1 MIKLAR
7 YGLLLLVL
15 LVGLT
20 VLVFNNQAV
29 YANDE
34 SELELTST
42 NFAKQTAV
50 EAADRAISRVPS
62 YIRYL
67 DPVIEESIYEARRLA
82 DEAMINY
89 GAVRSDFHDLERLEA
104 AEKMQEKRY
113 AIDAAR
119 AAIDKVPPLHQITEQ
134 HRAIIEEA
142 RRLTDIAIEQ
152 YGATWLDICWRYQA
166 LVDAEERVEDPY
178 PDPDPDPDPV
188 VDPDPDPDPD
198 VDPDIDPEPEPLP
211 PTGAITTTILSGLA
225 LTGAGLLFLGKR
237 KRRF

>member
-1 MIKLAR
+1 MKKLAR
-7 YGLLLLVL
+7 YGFLLLVL

-29 YANDE
+29 YATDE

-42 NFAKQTAV
+42 DLAKEVAV
-50 EAADRAISRVPS
+50 EAADRAISRVPR

-82 DEAMINY
+82 NEAMINY
-89 GAVRSDFHDLERLEA
+89 GAVRSDFHDLDRLEA

-119 AAIDKVPPLHQITEQ
+119 AAIDKIPPLHQITEQ

-142 RRLTDIAIEQ
+142 RRLTDIAIAQ

-178 PDPDPDPDPV
+178 PDPEPDPVVDPEPDPV
-188 VDPDPDPDPD
+188 VDPDIDPDL
-198 VDPDIDPEPEPLP
+198 EPLP

-225 LTGAGLLFLGKR
+225 LTGAGLWFLGKR
-237 KRRF
+237 KRRL

>member
-1 MIKLAR
+1 MKKLAR
-7 YGLLLLVL
+7 YGFLLLVL

-29 YANDE
+29 YATDE

-42 NFAKQTAV
+42 DLAKEVAV
-50 EAADRAISRVPS
+50 EAADRAISRVPR

-67 DPVIEESIYEARRLA
+67 DPVIEENIYEARRLA

-89 GAVRSDFHDLERLEA
+89 GAVRSDFHDLDRLEA

-119 AAIDKVPPLHQITEQ
+119 AAIDKIPPLHQITEQ

-142 RRLTDIAIEQ
+142 RRLTDIAIAQ

-178 PDPDPDPDPV
+178 PDPEPDPV
-188 VDPDPDPDPD
+188 VDPDPEPDPV
-198 VDPDIDPEPEPLP
+198 VDPDIDPDLEPLP

-225 LTGAGLLFLGKR
+225 LTGAGLWFLGKR
-237 KRRF
+237 KRRL

>member
-1 MIKLAR
+1 MKKLAR
-7 YGLLLLVL
+7 YGFLLLVL

-29 YANDE
+29 YATDE

-42 NFAKQTAV
+42 DLAKEVAV
-50 EAADRAISRVPS
+50 EAADRAISRVPR

-82 DEAMINY
+82 NEAMINY
-89 GAVRSDFHDLERLEA
+89 GAVRSDFHDLDRLEA

-119 AAIDKVPPLHQITEQ
+119 AAIDKIPPLHQITEQ

-142 RRLTDIAIEQ
+142 RRLTDIAIAQ

-178 PDPDPDPDPV
+178 PDPEPDPV
-188 VDPDPDPDPD
+188 VDPDPEPDPV
-198 VDPDIDPEPEPLP
+198 VDPDIDPDLEPLP

-225 LTGAGLLFLGKR
+225 LTGAGLWFLGKR
-237 KRRF
+237 KRRL